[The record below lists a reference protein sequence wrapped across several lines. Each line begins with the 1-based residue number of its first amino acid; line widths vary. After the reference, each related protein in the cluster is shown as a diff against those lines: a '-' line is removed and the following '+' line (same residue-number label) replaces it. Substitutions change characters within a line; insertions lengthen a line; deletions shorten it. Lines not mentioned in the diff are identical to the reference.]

1 MPLKRAAGLLVRTA
15 GFVRLASVGA
25 SSIEFERAFER
36 QAWGFAV
43 VSQFEIEERRR
54 QINLEHTCNN
64 TD

>member
-1 MPLKRAAGLLVRTA
+1 VRTA